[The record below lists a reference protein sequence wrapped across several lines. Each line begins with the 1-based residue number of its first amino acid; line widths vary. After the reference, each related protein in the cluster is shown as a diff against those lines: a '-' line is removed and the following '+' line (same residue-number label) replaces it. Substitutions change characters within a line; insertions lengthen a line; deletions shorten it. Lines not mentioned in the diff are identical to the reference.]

1 MFTEH
6 VHNLTKC
13 IDRDC
18 AIKNFLKMY
27 RSNIFNEELIN
38 EKFFTDH
45 CLKNIKVF
53 NALCNLQ
60 QKGKENIEKIDHL
73 ISQVEEIKKENKS

>member
-27 RSNIFNEELIN
+27 KSNIFNEELIN
-38 EKFFTDH
+38 EKFLTDN

-53 NALCNLQ
+53 NAMCNLQ

>member
-27 RSNIFNEELIN
+27 KSNIFNEELIN

-53 NALCNLQ
+53 NAMCNLQ
-60 QKGKENIEKIDHL
+60 QKGKENIEKFDHL